1 MVTIKMSV
9 YEKADLLSF
18 LDCAK
23 EKKIEDC
30 NNDIITPL
38 LLNIELERI
47 KILKNRI
54 KGKFNEDYQQM
65 SRKYL
70 IQFERENDDL
80 PAAPFEDILE

>member
-1 MVTIKMSV
+1 MITIKMSV

-18 LDCAK
+18 LDYAK

-70 IQFERENDDL
+70 RQFEREKDDL
-80 PAAPFEDILE
+80 PGTPFDDIL

>member
-1 MVTIKMSV
+1 MITIKMSV

-18 LDCAK
+18 LDYAK
-23 EKKIEDC
+23 EEKIEDC

-70 IQFERENDDL
+70 RQFEREKDDL
-80 PAAPFEDILE
+80 PGTPFDDIL

>member
-1 MVTIKMSV
+1 MITIKMSV
-9 YEKADLLSF
+9 YEKADLFSF
-18 LDCAK
+18 LDYAK

-70 IQFERENDDL
+70 RQFEREKDDL
-80 PAAPFEDILE
+80 PETPFDDIF

>member
-1 MVTIKMSV
+1 MITIKMSV

-18 LDCAK
+18 LDYAK

-70 IQFERENDDL
+70 RQFEREKDDL
-80 PAAPFEDILE
+80 PETPFDDIF

>member
-1 MVTIKMSV
+1 MITIKMSV
-9 YEKADLLSF
+9 YEKADMLKVLEY
-18 LDCAK
+18 AK

-70 IQFERENDDL
+70 RQFEREKDDL
-80 PAAPFEDILE
+80 PESPFEDIL